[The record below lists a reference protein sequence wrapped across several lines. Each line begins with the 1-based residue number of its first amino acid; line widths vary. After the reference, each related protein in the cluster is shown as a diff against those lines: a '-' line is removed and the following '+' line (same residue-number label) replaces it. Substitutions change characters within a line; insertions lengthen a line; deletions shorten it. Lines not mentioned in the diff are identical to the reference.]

1 MRRMKMKL
9 APEAFAEVLDIV
21 REAVES
27 ILTDQHDVSVRIKDL
42 DLEVVDGKI
51 QLAPGLLTKYGK

>member
-1 MRRMKMKL
+1 MKL

-27 ILTDQHDVSVRIKDL
+27 ILGDLHDVSPRLRDL
-42 DLEVVDGKI
+42 ELEVVDGRV
-51 QLAPGLLTKYGK
+51 QLAPELLAKYGK